1 MANSL
6 PVGQRTLLQAV
17 QLTADMGVLKESCTE
32 LEDVIAA
39 QLERGIAVS
48 QGERKMETSNNLG
61 SAAAGKVQ
69 RERQRE
75 TESGKE
81 KEREKPLAAA
91 RKALDVLLTENE
103 DLVMQLMDAKLQELS
118 GQQSKL
124 ASTTLWVSGD
134 GSEQE
139 IAAHLRSISAFFAET
154 MRAMQGVLEPAVIDG
169 AFFTAFS
176 TLNNRLSAIFT
187 AADLSYAPRRIS
199 AAAVHAVADGLDA
212 LREFADNCPVE
223 SLALLLDE
231 AQQLV
236 ALLVQAT
243 AWVEAQSS
251 GNGGGRP
258 DDEGG
263 FLEVRFSPKLR
274 HPCHARRSV
283 LIATV
288 LLESLGRR
296 QRDRLPTAVAGHNCH
311 CAGQAQLP
319 ERPCREPPAQAGT
332 RCGGGSAAQ
341 MRSAAGK
348 VGERGLCVR
357 APTLPNGPKVDTL
370 LAEKIY
376 SRSTAVSS
384 RRLHAAKRG

>member
-1 MANSL
+1 MKLTQLVDKLLRQELRQALSKSL

-32 LEDVIAA
+32 LEGVIAA
-39 QLERGIAVS
+39 QLERGVGVS
-48 QGERKMETSNNLG
+48 QGDRETETSNNDG
-61 SAAAGKVQ
+61 GAAAGKGQ
-69 RERQRE
+69 RERERDAE
-75 TESGKE
+75 RGKE
-81 KEREKPLAAA
+81 KERERPLAAA
-91 RKALDVLLTENE
+91 RKSLDALRTENE

-139 IAAHLRSISAFFAET
+139 IASHLRGIAAFFAET
-154 MRAMQGVLEPAVIDG
+154 MRAMVGVLEPAVIDG

-212 LREFADNCPVE
+212 LREFADNCPVQ

-243 AWVEAQSS
+243 AWVEGQSS

-258 DDEGG
+258 DGEGG
-263 FLEVRFSPKLR
+263 FLEVCPPPPPPPPPPHDPASP
-274 HPCHARRSV
+274 
-283 LIATV
+283 
-288 LLESLGRR
+288 
-296 QRDRLPTAVAGHNCH
+296 
-311 CAGQAQLP
+311 
-319 ERPCREPPAQAGT
+319 PPSST
-332 RCGGGSAAQ
+332 R
-341 MRSAAGK
+341 
-348 VGERGLCVR
+348 
-357 APTLPNGPKVDTL
+357 
-370 LAEKIY
+370 
-376 SRSTAVSS
+376 
-384 RRLHAAKRG
+384 